1 MTRLCSRKKKPPLL
15 PGFPSWRER
24 NIISSQKQKDN
35 KVFFRER
42 KQKRTRTQRKR
53 QKTPTNKANT
63 PNAEGTQKDDFKREK
78 SFKKKKICQRD
89 DSPTS
94 DVETGIPT
102 RERKLE
108 EDVESGVLSYDQNI
122 SPDSRHP
129 SSMQNHSPLARQW
142 RRTSWSIVR
151 ISSSTVFLGI
161 TKERRMTDRLEKQ
174 LRMKMRRPSWLN
186 APFFK

>member
-1 MTRLCSRKKKPPLL
+1 MTRLCSRKKNPPCYRGVPADVSETLL
-15 PGFPSWRER
+15 ALR
-24 NIISSQKQKDN
+24 N
-35 KVFFRER
+35 
-42 KQKRTRTQRKR
+42 KRTTKFFL
-53 QKTPTNKANT
+53 
-63 PNAEGTQKDDFKREK
+63 DFKRETYL
-78 SFKKKKICQRD
+78 KKKTCQRD

-108 EDVESGVLSYDQNI
+108 EDVESGVPSYDHNI
-122 SPDSRHP
+122 SPDSRRP
-129 SSMQNHSPLARQW
+129 SSMQNHSPLARRW

-186 APFFK
+186 APCPK